1 MALHKIWNLR
11 ADSTWIG
18 SVKIQANE
26 AGRSSPGA
34 YIRDL
39 VWLLSCNKE
48 LRVHVIQALQGVSY
62 GQPR

>member
-18 SVKIQANE
+18 LVKIQASE

-34 YIRDL
+34 FIRDL
-39 VWLLSCNKE
+39 VWLLSCDPDQ
-48 LRVHVIQALQGVSY
+48 RRRVIQALQGVSY
-62 GQPR
+62 DQPG